1 MTINEFQNHTD
12 MYPDFTLYEAA
23 CKEYEKKNPD
33 GSPAWDSQAQF
44 CNAYKFN
51 EDGLAERIMHSA
63 NERVESWISDNVR
76 LKSELEPLAD
86 QCEKLRAENNRLE
99 DENENLRNEIVALSD
114 RVDELMDEVGE
125 LPAATLEATE
135 PEITIQ
141 SIRAAIQKAYQDAAH
156 DDCKGDEILHMVWG
170 FEYLMQR
177 LGAE

>member
-1 MTINEFQNHTD
+1 MTIGEFQNHTD

-63 NERVESWISDNVR
+63 NERVESWISDNAR

-99 DENENLRNEIVALSD
+99 DENENLRNEIGVLHD

-125 LPAATLEATE
+125 LPTATLEQVQHDDVTLIKAKMMD
-135 PEITIQ
+135 
-141 SIRAAIQKAYQDAAH
+141 SILEAAH
-156 DDCKGDEILHMVWG
+156 VDCKGDEILHMVWG
-170 FEYLMQR
+170 FDFLLPR

>member
-1 MTINEFQNHTD
+1 MTIGEFQNHTD

-86 QCEKLRAENNRLE
+86 RCEKLVAENSHLE
-99 DENENLRNEIVALSD
+99 DENENLRNEIAALSD
-114 RVDELMDEVGE
+114 RVDELNDEISE
-125 LPAATLEATE
+125 LPVSGTDIRVAMFHAEGAMLAEFSRKEIGMAHIAYDFLLQELEG
-135 PEITIQ
+135 
-141 SIRAAIQKAYQDAAH
+141 K
-156 DDCKGDEILHMVWG
+156 
-170 FEYLMQR
+170 
-177 LGAE
+177 

>member
-1 MTINEFQNHTD
+1 MTIGEFTIGEFQNHTD

-86 QCEKLRAENNRLE
+86 RCEKLVAENNRLE
-99 DENENLRNEIVALSD
+99 DENENLRNEIAALSD
-114 RVDELMDEVGE
+114 RVDELMDDVRDITKKNVNTAVSKAKMMDS
-125 LPAATLEATE
+125 LMNAA
-135 PEITIQ
+135 
-141 SIRAAIQKAYQDAAH
+141 R
-156 DDCKGDEILHMVWG
+156 DDCTGEEIMHMIWG
-170 FEYLMQR
+170 FEYLLTEM
-177 LGAE
+177 GVK

>member
-1 MTINEFQNHTD
+1 MTIGEFQNHTD

-63 NERVESWISDNVR
+63 NERVESWINDNVR
-76 LKSELEPLAD
+76 LKSELEPLVD

-99 DENENLRNEIVALSD
+99 DENENLRNEIAALSD
-114 RVDELMDEVGE
+114 RVDELMDEISE
-125 LPAATLEATE
+125 LPTAT
-135 PEITIQ
+135 PKITIQ
-141 SIRAAIQKAYQDAAH
+141 SIRTAIQQAYQDAAH

-170 FEYLMQR
+170 FEYLLQR
-177 LGAE
+177 LGVE

>member
-1 MTINEFQNHTD
+1 MTIGEFQNHTD

-86 QCEKLRAENNRLE
+86 RCEKLVAENNRLE
-99 DENENLRNEIVALSD
+99 DENENLRNEIAD
-114 RVDELMDEVGE
+114 MAKTVDNLIQQIAELKPQGF
-125 LPAATLEATE
+125 T
-135 PEITIQ
+135 PEQ
-141 SIRAAIQKAYQDAAH
+141 IRIAIQQSFCNAAH
-156 DDCKGDEILHMVWG
+156 DDNCADMILHMVWG
-170 FEYLMQR
+170 FDYLLEN
-177 LGAE
+177 LGVG